1 MIIICSCFF
10 IITSIPKDLFK
21 IVINFSGQKDSENSA
36 ADQQLLQ
43 NQKEEIARERA
54 EQLIL
59 EEENQKWIER
69 ERLAQEQWAKK
80 QNTQENV
87 LDRKQ
92 QEVGI

>member
-1 MIIICSCFF
+1 M
-10 IITSIPKDLFK
+10 L
-21 IVINFSGQKDSENSA
+21 NFSGQKDSENSA

-87 LDRKQ
+87 LHRKQ